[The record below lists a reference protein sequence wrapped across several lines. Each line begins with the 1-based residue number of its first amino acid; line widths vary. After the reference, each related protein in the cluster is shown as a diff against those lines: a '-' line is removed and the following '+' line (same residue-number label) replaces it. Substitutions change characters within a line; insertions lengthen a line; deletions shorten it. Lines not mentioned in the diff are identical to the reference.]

1 MSSPQSDTESSMRR
15 PSDETLCILRTLVG
29 FKSVSRNP
37 NLELIEWTQAYL
49 AQFGVKSV
57 LSRGSDP
64 GKANLFATLG
74 EGPGGIVLSG
84 HTDVVPVDGQPWQ
97 TDPFEVVER
106 DGRLF
111 GRGVADMKGFI
122 AVALAKV
129 PKLLRGARQEPV
141 HLALSFDEEI
151 GCLGVRHLL
160 HDLEQRGVRPR
171 ACVVGEPSSMQV
183 VVGHKAGTSYACEVE
198 GLEAHS
204 ALAPFGVNAV
214 EYAARLIVEIRNIAQ
229 RLMAEERRHPGYEVP
244 YSTLQTGVIEGGH
257 ASNIVPRLCRFRF
270 DMRSLPWTD
279 PDALLAEIEAFARSE
294 LLPEMR
300 RVAAHADIRIQRKGN
315 VPAFEIDVGAEL
327 VRYVKHL
334 LRTQQAEGYVAF
346 GSEAGLFQQAG
357 IASVICGPGSIS
369 QAHKPDE
376 YIDLD
381 QLAACEAFME
391 RLAVS
396 SLGQ

>member
-1 MSSPQSDTESSMRR
+1 MPNTQSSARR
-15 PSDETLCILRTLVG
+15 PADETLAILRSLVG
-29 FKSVSRNP
+29 FKSVSRNS
-37 NLELIEWTQAYL
+37 NLDLIEWTQAYL
-49 AQFGVKSV
+49 ARFGIASV
-57 LSRGSDP
+57 LSRGSDA

-84 HTDVVPVDGQPWQ
+84 HTDVVPIDGQPWH
-97 TDPFEVVER
+97 TDPFDLIER

-111 GRGVADMKGFI
+111 GRGAADMKGFI
-122 AVALAKV
+122 AVVLAKI
-129 PKLLRGARQEPV
+129 PELLRGARNEPI

-160 HDLEQRGVRPR
+160 NELEQRGVHPR
-171 ACVVGEPSSMQV
+171 ACVVGEPTSMQV

-214 EYAARLIVEIRNIAQ
+214 EYAARLVVQIRNVAQ
-229 RLMAEERRHPGYEVP
+229 RLMAEERRHAGYEVP
-244 YSTLQTGVIEGGH
+244 YSTIQTGVIEGGH

-279 PDALLAEIEAFARSE
+279 PDALLAEVEAFARAE

-300 RVAAHADIRIQRKGN
+300 RVAPQADIRIQRKGF
-315 VPAFEIDVGAEL
+315 VPAFAIDADAAL
-327 VRYVKHL
+327 VRYVMRL
-334 LRTQQAEGYVAF
+334 LGTQQPEGYVAF

-376 YIDLD
+376 YIELD
-381 QLAACEAFME
+381 QLAACEAFID
-391 RLAVS
+391 RLAAAPFVEK
-396 SLGQ
+396 